1 MALKFKNP
9 KKDNLRKVM
18 VYGRDG
24 SGKSTFAADYC
35 KKHQLNPVVIDVD
48 DTNKTSLFTE
58 GRVLQIDMKT
68 DISTFRNVKSTIEE
82 IKKTE
87 FDTIILDGVT
97 SLLEMLTSDA
107 KGLAQYSDRA
117 KRFNKILQALLDSG
131 KHIIFIGQID
141 MEVIYTEDF
150 QSPKAV
156 IKVNSLVNEK
166 YLCFVDEKGNYN
178 HQVKKYRTIENN
190 VHQKSEPKTE
200 TKPSKPLIKEV
211 TPKVNTPEMTPEPV
225 PVDDFVTAD
234 EIPKENFVDDPVRN
248 QCILIKGMLEREGVK
263 VTKSSMRS
271 RVVKLIKEE
280 VLPKENRASLI
291 RYIDKNCPEG
301 LEN

>member
-1 MALKFKNP
+1 MMVLKFKNP
-9 KKDNLRKVM
+9 ANDNLRKVM
-18 VYGRDG
+18 VYGLDG

-35 KKHQLNPVVIDVD
+35 KKHHLNPVVIDVD
-48 DTNKTSLFTE
+48 DTNKTSLFME
-58 GRVLQIDMKT
+58 GRVLQIEMKS
-68 DISTFRNVKSTIEE
+68 DLSTFRNVKSTIEE

-166 YLCFVDEKGNYN
+166 YLCYIDGKGNYT
-178 HQVKKYRTIENN
+178 HEVKKYRTIDTSARPE
-190 VHQKSEPKTE
+190 TE
-200 TKPSKPLIKEV
+200 KETPIIKEV
-211 TPKVNTPEMTPEPV
+211 KPVKEEPV
-225 PVDDFVTAD
+225 VPYKIEYADDEDFVSAD
-234 EIPKENFVDDPVRN
+234 EIPEEKFVDDPVRN
-248 QCILIKGMLEREGVK
+248 QCIQIKSMLEREGVP

-291 RYIDKNCPEG
+291 RYIDKHCPEG
-301 LEN
+301 LKD